1 MDGAVVRKT
10 YAVSKLAGI
19 GNTRLLMG
27 LYRGTATIAPEE
39 PAKTPADDRPV
50 RTAAPAV
57 KPAAT
62 PEPAGEEELTFSAT
76 ATPRPGMTSAPRDD
90 GNPLDRL
97 IDTASGTVAQME
109 AAATSV
115 PTEFSEAFYLMQA
128 EVRKVTERYLGAGEK
143 TEAEI
148 KSFADQLT
156 LQEVYYLRVEMDA
169 LETYAG
175 SIGLTAWEG
184 YRFLGWVDQA
194 DGVVLSSETGFVLR
208 SGGDVSVAATF
219 AKEGEG
225 AWFGVSDRTT
235 SSDMTAGYISHVNAP
250 VYLFDDLGK
259 AVDCAVS
266 GGYPCIV
273 LLNGGILPAGSYVIP
288 AEATLLIPFD
298 DECTLYLDSPASTGE
313 QTSPYAYRTLTMA
326 AGAEV
331 TVNGMLSLSAK
342 HQYACI
348 DGCSARPIGSYG
360 HINMAGGSSIRVGSG
375 GKLYAWGYIT
385 GGGEVIAEDGA
396 EVYEVFQI
404 MDFRGAVGQS
414 MKNGVYPFS
423 QYYVQNI
430 EVPLE
435 MYAGSTEY
443 ALTSTNVSGT
453 VSSSLFRS
461 LAQCLTRRAAIWSKI
476 TRKGLTV
483 CVLISMAMR
492 WYPGFA
498 WSWAASSLTRLTLC
512 CL

>member
-1 MDGAVVRKT
+1 MPYGDWNNAFLAFVAEHANIPADAFLSGASCRSWVKGMRAKGANVAPGSYTPQAGDVAFLSGSRAAVIERVSGDMVQVIEGDVDGAVVRKT

-57 KPAAT
+57 KPADT
-62 PEPAGEEELTFSAT
+62 PEPAEEEELTFSAT
-76 ATPRPGMTSAPRDD
+76 PTPRPGMTSAPRDD

-194 DGVVLSSETGFVLR
+194 DGVVLSSETDFILR
-208 SGGDVSVAATF
+208 SGGDISVAAVF

-266 GGYPCIV
+266 GG
-273 LLNGGILPAGSYVIP
+273 
-288 AEATLLIPFD
+288 
-298 DECTLYLDSPASTGE
+298 
-313 QTSPYAYRTLTMA
+313 
-326 AGAEV
+326 
-331 TVNGMLSLSAK
+331 
-342 HQYACI
+342 
-348 DGCSARPIGSYG
+348 
-360 HINMAGGSSIRVGSG
+360 
-375 GKLYAWGYIT
+375 
-385 GGGEVIAEDGA
+385 
-396 EVYEVFQI
+396 
-404 MDFRGAVGQS
+404 
-414 MKNGVYPFS
+414 
-423 QYYVQNI
+423 
-430 EVPLE
+430 
-435 MYAGSTEY
+435 
-443 ALTSTNVSGT
+443 
-453 VSSSLFRS
+453 
-461 LAQCLTRRAAIWSKI
+461 
-476 TRKGLTV
+476 
-483 CVLISMAMR
+483 
-492 WYPGFA
+492 
-498 WSWAASSLTRLTLC
+498 
-512 CL
+512 